1 LAIGLTIYKV
11 TMPAARPKIALLTR
25 EYPPEI
31 YGGAGVHVDY
41 LARSLRAHVELAVH
55 CFGKARTSPE
65 VAGTYQPW
73 EALSGKEPQALAL
86 QTLSVNLAMAKAL
99 AGAELAHT
107 HTWYANLAGHLA
119 KLTYGIPHVMTSHS
133 LEPLRPWKAEQLGGG
148 YQISS
153 FCERTAIESA
163 DAVIAVSSRMRDDV
177 LVAYPTV
184 APERVVVIHNGIDA
198 TEFRPDA
205 GTGVLDRHGIDRKK
219 PYVVFVGRITRQ
231 KGIVHLLDA
240 ARYLAPGV
248 GLVLLAGEP
257 DTPAIREEVEA
268 KLTELKKTRG
278 GVVWVQAMLPRP
290 ELIQVLSHAAVF
302 VCPSIYEPFGIV
314 NLEAMAC
321 GVPVVASAIGGIPEI
336 VEDGRSGFLVPFTP
350 DGTALGAPADHDAFA
365 RALAEKLAHVIDT
378 PGLRR
383 SMGEAGRA
391 RVEASFSWS
400 SIAEKTAALYR
411 RLLGS

>member
-1 LAIGLTIYKV
+1 
-11 TMPAARPKIALLTR
+11 MAARPKVALLTR

-41 LARSLRAHVELAVH
+41 LARSLGSHVELAVH
-55 CFGKARTSPE
+55 CFGKARSAPE

-73 EALSGKEPQALAL
+73 DVLAGKEPQALAL
-86 QTLSVNLAMAKAL
+86 QTLSVNLAMVKAL
-99 AGAELAHT
+99 AGAELVHT

-148 YQISS
+148 YAISS

-163 DAVIAVSSRMRDDV
+163 DAVIAVSSRMREDV
-177 LVAYPTV
+177 LAAYPSV
-184 APERVVVIHNGIDA
+184 QKERVVVIHNGIDA
-198 TEFRPDA
+198 SEFRPDPR
-205 GTGVLDRHGIDRKK
+205 TDVLTRHGVDPTA

-240 ARYLAPGV
+240 ARHLEPRV
-248 GLVLLAGEP
+248 GLVLCAGEP
-257 DTPAIREEVEA
+257 DTPAIRQEVEA
-268 KLTELKKTRG
+268 KLAELKGTRA
-278 GVVWVQAMLPRP
+278 GVVWIQAMLPRP
-290 ELIQVLSHAAVF
+290 ELIQILSHAAAF

-336 VEDGRSGFLVPFTP
+336 VEDGRTGFLVPFTP
-350 DGTALGAPADHDAFA
+350 DGSPLGAPADPEGFA
-365 RALAEKLAHVIDT
+365 KALALKLTQVIET
-378 PGLRR
+378 PGLRG

-391 RVEASFSWS
+391 RVEASFSWT
-400 SIAEKTAALYR
+400 SIAEKTASLYA
-411 RLLGS
+411 RLLRR

>member
-1 LAIGLTIYKV
+1 
-11 TMPAARPKIALLTR
+11 
-25 EYPPEI
+25 
-31 YGGAGVHVDY
+31 VDY

-55 CFGKARTSPE
+55 CFGRARALPE

-73 EALSGKEPQALAL
+73 EALSGKEPEALAL
-86 QTLSVNLAMAKAL
+86 QTLSVNLAMVKAL
-99 AGAELAHT
+99 AGAELVHT

-148 YQISS
+148 YAISS
-153 FCERTAIESA
+153 FCERTAVESA
-163 DAVIAVSSRMRDDV
+163 DAVIAVSSRMREDV
-177 LVAYPTV
+177 LAAYPNV
-184 APERVVVIHNGIDA
+184 AADRVAVIHNGIDVN
-198 TEFRPDA
+198 EFRPA
-205 GTGVLDRHGIDRKK
+205 GDTDVLERYGIDSRA
-219 PYVVFVGRITRQ
+219 PYVVFVGRVTRQ

-257 DTPAIREEVEA
+257 DTPAMRQEVEA
-268 KLTELKKTRG
+268 KVAELKQSRG

-321 GVPVVASAIGGIPEI
+321 GVPVVASAVGGIPEI
-336 VEDGRSGFLVPFTP
+336 VVEGRTGFLVPFVP
-350 DGTALGAPADHDAFA
+350 DGTPLGAPSDPDGFA
-365 RALAEKLAHVIDT
+365 RALADKVGHVIDT

-383 SMGEAGRA
+383 SMGDAGRA

-400 SIAEKTAALYR
+400 SIADQTAALYR

>member
-1 LAIGLTIYKV
+1 
-11 TMPAARPKIALLTR
+11 MPARPKVALLTR

-41 LARSLRAHVELAVH
+41 LSRALGEHVELAVH
-55 CFGKARTSPE
+55 AFGKPRSAPE

-73 EALSGKEPQALAL
+73 DALAGKEPQALAL
-86 QTLSVNLAMAKAL
+86 QTLSVNLAMVKAL
-99 AGAELAHT
+99 AGAELAHS

-148 YQISS
+148 YALSS
-153 FCERTAIESA
+153 FCEKTAIESA
-163 DAVIAVSSRMRDDV
+163 DAVIAVSARMKEDV
-177 LVAYPTV
+177 LRAYPKV
-184 APERVVVIHNGIDA
+184 VSERVAVIHNGID
-198 TEFRPDA
+198 TNEFRPDPR
-205 GTGVLDRHGIDRKK
+205 TDVLARHGIDPTT
-219 PYVVFVGRITRQ
+219 PYVVFVGRVTRQ

-257 DTPAIREEVEA
+257 DTPAMREEVEA
-268 KLTELKKTRG
+268 KVAELKTTRG

-336 VEDGRSGFLVPFTP
+336 VEDGRTGFLVPFTP
-350 DGTALGAPADHDAFA
+350 DGTALGAPADPDGFA
-365 RALAEKLAHVIDT
+365 KALAAKLGEVIDT
-378 PGLRR
+378 PGLRTR
-383 SMGEAGRA
+383 MGGAGRA

-400 SIAEKTAALYR
+400 SIAEKTAALYG
-411 RLLGS
+411 RLLGR